1 MNINDAMFSIRKLT
15 ETVDIMEQAGLT
27 ARIVINVDGASWNQ
41 LFHAVHNLAH
51 DVRPSPMERDYR
63 HGMPDI
69 VILGG
74 KVTIHY
80 QSELERRVDIGKL
93 FG

>member
-1 MNINDAMFSIRKLT
+1 MNINDAMFAIGKMR
-15 ETVDIMEQAGLT
+15 ETINVMEESGLT

-41 LFHAVHNLAH
+41 LFHAVSGLGL
-51 DVRPSPMERDYR
+51 RPSPMGRDYR

-80 QSELERRVDIGKL
+80 LMGLDKPVSFNPPDP
-93 FG
+93 